1 MILMVAKDIVLRKAK
16 ESDVPSLV
24 ELITRLKRLNEEFD
38 PLFKV
43 SDNIKEEGLK
53 YIKSAIDSDRCLV
66 VVAER
71 GSKVIGMV
79 KVDIKERLFYEP
91 HEEGHIVD
99 LYVLPEFRR
108 LDVGKKLIAHIINSL
123 EGRVGIITVE
133 FPTLNRISVGFYTE
147 MGFRSVLSY
156 YVKSSSEQSSDARTV
171 KNAPN

>member
-1 MILMVAKDIVLRKAK
+1 MVTKDVVLRKAR

-24 ELITRLKRLNEEFD
+24 ELIIRLKRLNEEFD

-43 SDNIKEEGLK
+43 SEGLKEEGTR
-53 YIKSAIDSDRCLV
+53 YIKSAINSDRCLV

-71 GSKVIGMV
+71 ESRVIGMV
-79 KVDIKERLFYEP
+79 KVDIKERMFYEP
-91 HEEGHIVD
+91 REEGHIVD

-108 LDVGKKLIAHIINSL
+108 LDVGKKLITHIINSL
-123 EGRVGIITVE
+123 KGRVGIITVE

-156 YVKSSSEQSSDARTV
+156 YVKPS
-171 KNAPN
+171 